1 MRVEANAVPE
11 ATKPQIGTAQQP
23 PPELAPAWHTATLI
37 ALIIAVA
44 ATGTLLSRQGI
55 AVPAPAIPVSR
66 NAIYVQMILVAWGLL
81 FYVGWL
87 GRRRNVLPALV
98 GQTWHSVGRAGTDL
112 LLAASGWL
120 AIKLGELAWLR
131 LLPAGAST
139 AVAAL
144 LPHTGLERLVWVG
157 MSVSVGFSEEVVYRG
172 YLQTQL
178 AAFTGRASWA
188 WVLQAV
194 LFGLAHG
201 EQGPSA
207 MVRLAI
213 YGLALGAL
221 ARYRQSLLPGIL
233 CHVGINLV
241 SGLGRWALGS

>member
-1 MRVEANAVPE
+1 VPE
-11 ATKPQIGTAQQP
+11 SAKPQIGTTQQP
-23 PPELAPAWHTATLI
+23 PPALAPAWHTATLI
-37 ALIIAVA
+37 GLIIAVA
-44 ATGTLLSRQGI
+44 ATGTMLSRHGVVVQ
-55 AVPAPAIPVSR
+55 APAIPVSR
-66 NAIYVQMILVAWGLL
+66 SSVYAQMILVAWSLL

-87 GRRRNVLPALV
+87 GQRRNVLPALV

-112 LLAASGWL
+112 LLAASVWL
-120 AIKLGELAWLR
+120 FIKLGELAWLQ
-131 LLPAGAST
+131 LMPAST
-139 AVAAL
+139 STTVATL
-144 LPHTGLERLVWVG
+144 LPHTGLERLAWVG
-157 MSVSVGFSEEVVYRG
+157 VSVSVGFSEEVVYRG

-221 ARYRQSLLPGIL
+221 ARFRQSLLPGIA
-233 CHVGINLV
+233 CHVWTNVV
-241 SGLGRWALGS
+241 SGLGSWSLGS

>member
-1 MRVEANAVPE
+1 MPKS
-11 ATKPQIGTAQQP
+11 TDPKTDPP

-44 ATGTLLSRQGI
+44 VTGTLLTRHGVMVQ
-55 AVPAPAIPVSR
+55 VPAIPVSR
-66 NAIYVQMILVAWGLL
+66 SAIYGQTILVAWGLL

-87 GRRRNVLPALV
+87 GRRRSALRTLV
-98 GQTWHSVGRAGTDL
+98 GQTWHSVGRAATDL
-112 LLAASGWL
+112 LLAASCWL
-120 AIKLGELAWLR
+120 FIKLGELAWLR
-131 LLPAGAST
+131 LMPAGGST

-157 MSVSVGFSEEVVYRG
+157 LAVSVGFSEEVVYRG

-188 WVLQAV
+188 WVLQAL

-207 MVRLAI
+207 MVRLAV

-221 ARYRQSLLPGIL
+221 ARFRQSLLPCIL
-233 CHVGINLV
+233 CHVGTNLA
-241 SGLGRWALGS
+241 SGLLR

>member
-1 MRVEANAVPE
+1 MGIEANIAPE
-11 ATKPQIGTAQQP
+11 STGPPMGSTSRQP
-23 PPELAPAWHTATLI
+23 TPELAPAWHTATLI

-44 ATGTLLSRQGI
+44 ATGTVLSRHGI
-55 AVPAPAIPVSR
+55 VVQAPAIPVSR
-66 NAIYVQMILVAWGLL
+66 SATYVQMILVAWGLL

-87 GRRRNVLPALV
+87 GRQKNVLPALV
-98 GQTWHSVGRAGTDL
+98 GRTWHSVGRAGIDL
-112 LLAASGWL
+112 LLAAAGWL
-120 AIKLGELAWLR
+120 GIKLGELAWLR
-131 LLPAGAST
+131 LMPPGT
-139 AVAAL
+139 GPAVAAL

-157 MSVSVGFSEEVVYRG
+157 VSVSVGFSEEVVYRG

-207 MVRLAI
+207 MVRIAV
-213 YGLALGAL
+213 YGLALGRAGAL
-221 ARYRQSLLPGIL
+221 PPEPPARHHLPCVDQS
-233 CHVGINLV
+233 
-241 SGLGRWALGS
+241 RERTW